1 VHVRESPIVVVQASN
16 QQGKEVRPEDKVAAD
31 SQNGD
36 IITLPI
42 PHFFFNNDGGRAEH
56 WELG

>member
-1 VHVRESPIVVVQASN
+1 MVQAGN